1 MTPTIYLIRQ
11 APDSDLY
18 LDGYYGAEHDWAEA
32 RDRAWPFTLEQ
43 AKRILALVHLDYP
56 NAVIVER

>member
-1 MTPTIYLIRQ
+1 MTHPTYLIRQ

-18 LDGYYGAEHDWAEA
+18 LDTYDGEEHEWTDA
-32 RDRAWPFTLEQ
+32 RDRAWPFYAEQ
-43 AKRILALVHLDYP
+43 AKRRLYFVHLDYP